1 MLRRAWRAFGLHG
14 EELHGHIERQLGDRG
29 VEDLI
34 PLLLC
39 LETTN
44 LGSPESAQQG
54 ARFAALARW
63 MENQCAK
70 RTHILLIDDPAYGD
84 ESLEFVAYLK
94 SKKPDLPLLVIL
106 TTRSISTQTTGRLS
120 YAAEDVSDDDI
131 HLGPFTADEHA
142 DLASA
147 QLVIASELQGPLFT
161 ITGGN
166 PLRLLTTLRAWA
178 SRDWFRPSPT
188 GMILKYDA
196 VLGEKTS
203 ELELWED
210 VLAPACRASPGVLSA
225 LECAAALGTSFNR
238 AEWFAVL
245 DLCEVTYQ
253 DDLVDVLINHSVFGL
268 SGEQRLHFLH
278 QQCAATFRTRTRRG
292 QRAELVHGAVVQVLE
307 RQEYANPVRL
317 VTHMLAAG
325 MYRQALQT
333 CHRPKTVRDAEQ
345 FGAAR
350 QLLLHWARCL
360 RRTGVALHSTEWL
373 DLKLKWADIC
383 FELGAVRDAFRHAGA
398 VAHLTAPGGPPRLS
412 IDALLIQTL
421 AYKWVEGESQNNLER
436 IERARQ
442 LAHETGMSG
451 SSAPAK
457 SDTRST
463 CTPTGTLSV
472 REAFL
477 KGPNRGTRFSKIT
490 TFA

>member
-1 MLRRAWRAFGLHG
+1 MRVVHIFGESGVGKSALGLWLSRRAHYFGGALTLNVTHEGPSADSAGLGGMLRRAWRAFGLHG

-106 TTRSISTQTTGRLS
+106 TTRSEISTQTHAGRLS

-210 VLAPACRASPGVLSA
+210 VLAGMPSVARCIIGSGMRSGARYLIQPGRVVCGPRSLR
-225 LECAAALGTSFNR
+225 G
-238 AEWFAVL
+238 
-245 DLCEVTYQ
+245 D
-253 DDLVDVLINHSVFGL
+253 L
-268 SGEQRLHFLH
+268 SG
-278 QQCAATFRTRTRRG
+278 
-292 QRAELVHGAVVQVLE
+292 
-307 RQEYANPVRL
+307 
-317 VTHMLAAG
+317 
-325 MYRQALQT
+325 
-333 CHRPKTVRDAEQ
+333 
-345 FGAAR
+345 
-350 QLLLHWARCL
+350 
-360 RRTGVALHSTEWL
+360 
-373 DLKLKWADIC
+373 
-383 FELGAVRDAFRHAGA
+383 
-398 VAHLTAPGGPPRLS
+398 
-412 IDALLIQTL
+412 
-421 AYKWVEGESQNNLER
+421 
-436 IERARQ
+436 
-442 LAHETGMSG
+442 
-451 SSAPAK
+451 
-457 SDTRST
+457 
-463 CTPTGTLSV
+463 
-472 REAFL
+472 
-477 KGPNRGTRFSKIT
+477 
-490 TFA
+490 